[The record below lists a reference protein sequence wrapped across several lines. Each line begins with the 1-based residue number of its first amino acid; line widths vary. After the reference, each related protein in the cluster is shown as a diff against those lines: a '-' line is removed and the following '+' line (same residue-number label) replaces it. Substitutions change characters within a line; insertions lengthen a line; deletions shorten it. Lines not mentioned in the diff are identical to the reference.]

1 MIVTNPAVKKSLS
14 DASRIEFIN
23 DMVESILWRMRKG
36 KWNMS
41 PIILIGLSKCTSMYI
56 VWMEYNLK
64 KLKLKMAEKF
74 WRIFGVQSIA
84 IREVLDLFRKYTEGK
99 LVRLS
104 YTCLTTRRNQ
114 GASQRHCGI
123 QETGTY
129 S

>member
-1 MIVTNPAVKKSLS
+1 
-14 DASRIEFIN
+14 
-23 DMVESILWRMRKG
+23 
-36 KWNMS
+36 MS

-74 WRIFGVQSIA
+74 LENIWGA
-84 IREVLDLFRKYTEGK
+84 INSHSEVLDLFRKYTEGK
-99 LVRLS
+99 LVSCPILV
-104 YTCLTTRRNQ
+104 
-114 GASQRHCGI
+114 SQLEEIKEQVKGHCGI